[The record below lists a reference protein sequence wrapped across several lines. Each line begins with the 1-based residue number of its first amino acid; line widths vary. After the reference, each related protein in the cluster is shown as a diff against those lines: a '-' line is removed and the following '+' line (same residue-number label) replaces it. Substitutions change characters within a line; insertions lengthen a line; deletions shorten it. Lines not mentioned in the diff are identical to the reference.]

1 MLQTKIEYVYIKH
14 PNYLKSILLHD
25 RTKVQIFNSLN
36 YIKLPNLK
44 GHDIQNYFSSII
56 QLIAIKNIVN
66 PLRTEG
72 R

>member
-1 MLQTKIEYVYIKH
+1 MIGQ
-14 PNYLKSILLHD
+14 
-25 RTKVQIFNSLN
+25 KVQIFISLN